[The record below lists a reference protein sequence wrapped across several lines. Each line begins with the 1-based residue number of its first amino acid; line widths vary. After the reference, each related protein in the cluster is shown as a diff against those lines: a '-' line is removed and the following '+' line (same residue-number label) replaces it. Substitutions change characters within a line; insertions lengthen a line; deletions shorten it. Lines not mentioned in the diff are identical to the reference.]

1 MLALQSAARCCS
13 RRCRTCP
20 PPALLRR
27 TFTISPSIQL
37 DPAPAPHASQP
48 RPLLPELQTPLRLGT
63 KDEGKQRA
71 QKGVRESKDA
81 DVESAAASQGTAQA
95 KSKLSGSKRRR
106 LAKKRRQAARS
117 WDMGDSQ
124 ATLRAE
130 VHKVMERGEMVGPTP
145 DQRFTYAARR
155 FLSQTQNEV
164 PTKELKLLRGRI
176 SALQARLRPW
186 ESMTTG
192 QKNEEVERYRSVL
205 RLNGLFHSASPPKS
219 DSASQ
224 LAALEAEP
232 APSDKPTRS
241 RSRPRSDIPAHL
253 AEGGQPSPRHTPLE
267 PAPIDRTAERE
278 RLMNELEVQWPRD
291 MQDMEQAI
299 RLYGSRIVQIETSN
313 GNTSRV
319 IDPKAPKPKDR
330 NGPFLLDKIAQTLAV
345 GGDAAMADAVK
356 EEKDLMKEK
365 WWKPNLA
372 TTKLAGLL
380 PQTRKS
386 GPRRQKPKPASENK
400 AWDGSDPTLYQS
412 EQPPV
417 EPIDISTYK
426 HVLTPGNISF
436 DSIPPP
442 SGPVPIATLAHS
454 LDRVLFNPGVHF
466 LQDPRS
472 GVYNFARD
480 TLENVP
486 PIDKFDFSKLPQYIT
501 SSKDEALQA
510 LAKAEDRKFVGS
522 TSSTTGMLCQIY
534 FWLSKF
540 KPVNLSMLSQGFEDS
555 DRGFSFGQKLPASVV
570 LNYSDGR
577 YAIDAD
583 KSIDKTAD
591 LNVLRDYGHLMEKLL
606 TTEASEFKRFLVD
619 AEDPAPS
626 EANDRQAYHYAKTKE
641 MVLRSQLDACNEYLP
656 NKTFDLKTR
665 STVAVRQDRL
675 NWEAAAGYTIDRLRG
690 AYESFER
697 EYYDLIRSAFLK
709 YQFQARIGG
718 MDGIFVAYHSTERFF
733 GFQYVP
739 IAEMDEALFG
749 SHEAGDQVFRLSL
762 GALEHI
768 LTEATKCYP
777 DETVNLTFAAQE
789 DTDVLRVFVAPQ
801 REMARLEEGEAGAE
815 ESGLEGDDKKQV
827 LAGLVEGIDMT
838 LLELKG
844 SNYLDGVFQEGPV
857 SVERRSTAKNVF
869 AEFLNRDAEVPTWQ
883 VGYNVESSS
892 TKTGGPTPAGA
903 IAAFFAD
910 TRSLQRTFSSV
921 ILPAGITPADVA
933 AAAER
938 AREEGVELDESDLA
952 ARFPLGDGIS
962 YRGPT
967 RYVENLRKLAR
978 DGMER
983 RQAEEEKRQADRGD
997 AKEKIVEVQSKI
1009 VVREA

>member
-1 MLALQSAARCCS
+1 
-13 RRCRTCP
+13 
-20 PPALLRR
+20 
-27 TFTISPSIQL
+27 
-37 DPAPAPHASQP
+37 
-48 RPLLPELQTPLRLGT
+48 
-63 KDEGKQRA
+63 
-71 QKGVRESKDA
+71 
-81 DVESAAASQGTAQA
+81 
-95 KSKLSGSKRRR
+95 
-106 LAKKRRQAARS
+106 
-117 WDMGDSQ
+117 
-124 ATLRAE
+124 
-130 VHKVMERGEMVGPTP
+130 MVGPTP
-145 DQRFTYAARR
+145 DQRFTFAARR
-155 FLSQTQNEV
+155 FLSQTKNEV
-164 PTKELKLLRGRI
+164 PSKELKLLRGRI

-186 ESMTTG
+186 DSMTAG

-205 RLNGLFHSASPPKS
+205 RLNGLFHSASPSKTGNAPS
-219 DSASQ
+219 CSAP
-224 LAALEAEP
+224 EATP
-232 APSDKPTRS
+232 APSEPVTRS
-241 RSRPRSDIPAHL
+241 RTSSDVPAHL
-253 AEGGQPSPRHTPLE
+253 ADGTQPSPRHTPAQ
-267 PAPIDRTAERE
+267 PAPIDRNADRE
-278 RLMNELEVQWPRD
+278 RLMSELEAQWPRD

-299 RLYGSRIVQIETSN
+299 RIYGSRIVQIEASN
-313 GNTSRV
+313 GNASRV
-319 IDPKAPKPKDR
+319 IDPNAPKPRDR
-330 NGPFLLDKIAQTLAV
+330 NGPFLLDKIAQSLAV
-345 GGDAAMADAVK
+345 GGDSAMGDAVK

-380 PQTRKS
+380 PQTRKT
-386 GPRRQKPKPASENK
+386 GPRRQKSKSEAK
-400 AWDGSDPTLYQS
+400 AGDGSDPTLNQS
-412 EQPPV
+412 EEPPV
-417 EPIDISTYK
+417 EAIDISTYK
-426 HVLTPGNISF
+426 HVLTPGNVSF

-442 SGPVPIATLAHS
+442 GGPVPVATLAHS

-472 GVYNFARD
+472 GVYNFTRD

-486 PIDKFDFSKLPQYIT
+486 PIEKFDFSKLPQYIT
-501 SSKDEALQA
+501 SSKDEALQG
-510 LAKAEDRKFVGS
+510 LAKKEDRKFVGS

-540 KPVNLSMLSQGFEDS
+540 KPVNLNMLSQGFEDS
-555 DRGFSFGQKLPASVV
+555 DSGFSFGQKLPASVV

-591 LNVLRDYGHLMEKLL
+591 LNILRDYGHLMEKLL
-606 TTEASEFKRFLVD
+606 TTEASEFKRFLVG

-626 EANDRQAYHYAKTKE
+626 EADARQAYHYAKTKE
-641 MVLRSQLDACNEYLP
+641 MVLRSQLDACNQYLP

-675 NWEAAAGYTIDRLRG
+675 NWEAAAGYIIDRLRG

-749 SHEAGDQVFRLSL
+749 SPEAGDQVFRLSL

-777 DETVNLTFAAQE
+777 DETINLTFAAQE
-789 DTDVLRVFVAPQ
+789 DSDVLRVFVAPQ
-801 REMARLEEGEAGAE
+801 REMARVNEGETRAE
-815 ESGLEGDDKKQV
+815 EAGLEGDDKKQV
-827 LAGLVEGIDMT
+827 LAGLVERIDMT

-857 SVERRSTAKNVF
+857 SVERRSKGKNAF
-869 AEFLNRDAEVPTWQ
+869 SEFLNRDAEVPIWQ
-883 VGYNVESSS
+883 VGYNVESSN
-892 TKTGGPTPAGA
+892 TKAGGATPAGA

-910 TRSLQRTFSSV
+910 TRSLQRIFSSV

-938 AREEGVELDESDLA
+938 AREAGVELDESDLA

-967 RYVENLRKLAR
+967 KYVENLRKLAR
-978 DGMER
+978 EGLER
-983 RQAEEEKRQADRGD
+983 RLAGEEKREADRGG
-997 AKEKIVEVQSKI
+997 AQEKIVEVQSKI

>member
-1 MLALQSAARCCS
+1 MLALQSAARCGS

-27 TFTISPSIQL
+27 TFAISPSIQL
-37 DPAPAPHASQP
+37 DSAPAPHASQP
-48 RPLLPELQTPLRLGT
+48 RAVIPELQTPLRLVT
-63 KDEGKQRA
+63 KQKGRQGW
-71 QKGVRESKDA
+71 QKGVRESHERG
-81 DVESAAASQGTAQA
+81 VESAAPPEGTAPA
-95 KSKLSGSKRRR
+95 TGKSEASRRR
-106 LAKKRRQAARS
+106 NLSQKQWQVARRRY
-117 WDMGDSQ
+117 MGHSQ
-124 ATLRAE
+124 ATIRAE
-130 VHKVMERGEMVGPTP
+130 VHEVMERGEMVGPTP
-145 DQRFTYAARR
+145 HQRFTYAARR

-164 PTKELKLLRGRI
+164 PTKELKLLRGRV

-186 ESMTTG
+186 ETMTTG

-205 RLNGLFHSASPPKS
+205 RLNGLFHSASPPKT
-219 DSASQ
+219 DPASES
-224 LAALEAEP
+224 AALEAEA
-232 APSDKPTRS
+232 APSDIPI
-241 RSRPRSDIPAHL
+241 RPRTRSDIPAHL
-253 AEGGQPSPRHTPLE
+253 AEGGQPSPRYTPPE
-267 PAPIDRTAERE
+267 PVPIDRTAERE
-278 RLMNELEVQWPRD
+278 RLMNELEAQWPRD

-299 RLYGSRIVQIETSN
+299 RIYGSRIVEIEASN
-313 GNTSRV
+313 GSTSRV
-319 IDPKAPKPKDR
+319 IDPNAPKPKDR

-356 EEKDLMKEK
+356 EEKDFMKEK

-386 GPRRQKPKPASENK
+386 GPRKRTPKPASENK

-442 SGPVPIATLAHS
+442 GGPVPIATLAHS

-501 SSKDEALQA
+501 SSKDEALQG

-534 FWLSKF
+534 FWLSKY

-626 EANDRQAYHYAKTKE
+626 EANDRQAYHYAKTKD

-762 GALEHI
+762 GALEHV
-768 LTEATKCYP
+768 LDEATKCYP

-801 REMARLEEGEAGAE
+801 REMARLEEGEARAE

-857 SVERRSTAKNVF
+857 SVERRSTGKNVF

-883 VGYNVESSS
+883 VGYNVESSN

-910 TRSLQRTFSSV
+910 TRSLQRAFSSV

-997 AKEKIVEVQSKI
+997 AREKIVEVQSKI